1 MKFIS
6 KNSNLNI
13 VLRPGMSAQPLTG
26 TPAVPTLFVR
36 FKDGIANVEQE
47 ELVQMMLNHPGFNND
62 FIAADDLGTD
72 PYAYL
77 RQDSEPTHVIE
88 EIRFGHPVSRNVPPV
103 KGELPV
109 EIKKMIQEQATA
121 IAKEMLPSMVAATLK
136 EIVAESKK
144 EPTVPAVEEETA
156 EEVPSSVGFSYTCDE
171 CDFVA
176 KNEKDWVAKNSLRMH
191 KRAHKK

>member
-26 TPAVPTLFVR
+26 TPAIPTLFVR
-36 FKDGIANVEQE
+36 FKDGMASVEQE
-47 ELVQMMLNHPGFNND
+47 ELIQMMLNHPGFNND

-88 EIRFGHPVSRNVPPV
+88 EIKFGHPVSRNVAPV
-103 KGELPV
+103 KTELPV

-136 EIVAESKK
+136 EIVSESKK
-144 EPTVPAVEEETA
+144 EQPAAEESEPVEE
-156 EEVPSSVGFSYTCDE
+156 VSGSVGFAYTCDE

-176 KNEKDWVAKNSLRMH
+176 KNDKDWIAKNSLRMH
-191 KRAHKK
+191 KRSHKK